1 MEAFSKRLRQLRLE
15 SGLKQEDLCADL
27 NLSRGIVSAYEHG
40 REPSFDTLVALARYF
55 NVTTDYMLGVSQE
68 RAPTLDEL
76 TSAVTLADKAASD
89 HDAPAVTASRIT
101 ALARSLAAALDGGC
115 PGAPEAAA
123 LSRQLVDGLQ
133 LVVDAI
139 AARSAAQVLDA
150 VNRLL
155 AAVTSVNRVLTAWMT
170 APPGRDV

>member
-1 MEAFSKRLRQLRLE
+1 MDGFSKRLRELRTK
-15 SGLKQEDLCADL
+15 SGMLQSDLGSVL
-27 NLSRGIVSAYEHG
+27 QISQSMMSAYENG
-40 REPSFDTLVALARYF
+40 REPPYDVLISIARHF
-55 NVTTDYMLGVSQE
+55 NVTTDYLLGLSDDQLPASDSLGDAIAQTVRS
-68 RAPTLDEL
+68 
-76 TSAVTLADKAASD
+76 ASD

-155 AAVTSVNRVLTAWMT
+155 AAVTSVNRVLTAWVT